1 MFHHSYDDIKIGCV
15 RRRLEVIKTSMY
27 EHFSF
32 EKITA
37 TLVKHFD
44 VYVYVCALV
53 SNDERHHHTASL
65 SYF

>member
-1 MFHHSYDDIKIGCV
+1 MFHPTYDDRKIGCF
-15 RRRLEVIKTSMY
+15 RQRLEVTETSMY
-27 EHFSF
+27 EHFSV

-37 TLVKHFD
+37 ALVKHFD

-65 SYF
+65 SSF